1 MTRITVRLRS
11 AVAVIARRVCY
22 EANKRAIYT
31 HEREKEKE
39 RMQGMIIFSVYGAR
53 ARTTV
58 SATLPSYQHYRRV
71 EIRKNTNMFRC
82 IDDSEISFNETNE
95 RANEQTNEMKDDI

>member
-1 MTRITVRLRS
+1 M
-11 AVAVIARRVCY
+11 
-22 EANKRAIYT
+22 K
-31 HEREKEKE
+31 ERKKKE

-71 EIRKNTNMFRC
+71 EIRKNTNVFRC

-95 RANEQTNEMKDDI
+95 RTSERANE